1 MKTLKQLFST
11 ALMCVG
17 AMVVLLA
24 LCLVRLN
31 QTSAEVSAAQSAR
44 YASSLLADE
53 LRQSSDDLT
62 RLARTYVM
70 TGDAEWERQ
79 YFEVLD
85 IRNGKRPR
93 PAGYEKI
100 YWDFRAAGVEPPKGI
115 GSSGTVPLLDM
126 MKTAGF
132 TDAEFAKLKEAAGNS
147 DDLVRTETIA
157 MNLVKGLYDDGKGG
171 FTQKGEPDLPKAQ
184 AMMHDKNY
192 HAFKAKIMKPVD
204 EFLRM
209 LDERTEA
216 AVASAQAAYGFWLTA
231 LLVTAGLF
239 MLTSVG
245 ALMYAQR
252 WVAHRL
258 GGEPDAVIAVV
269 NSIAAGD
276 LAPRV
281 HGVRQHSVM
290 DALGQMVEKFSK
302 AVSQVRTGAEG
313 VASASTEIAQ
323 GNNDLSSRTE
333 QQASALQETAAS
345 MEQLASTVR
354 QNAESAKQANELTHR
369 ASSVATQGGEVVH
382 QVVETMRGIDGSSRK
397 IADIINV
404 IDGIAFQTNILALN
418 AAVEAARAGE
428 QGRGFAVVA
437 SEVRSLAQRSANAA
451 KEIKNLINDSV
462 ERVEKGSALVDQA
475 GATMEEIVNS
485 IKRVTDIV
493 GEISQASAEQS
504 SGVTQVGN
512 AVSQLD
518 QTTQQNAALVEESAA
533 AAESLRNQA
542 EQLVQSV
549 AAFKLAA
556 DQQDDSAARVV
567 LRGRGA
573 A

>member
-31 QTSAEVSAAQSAR
+31 QTSAEVSAAQSSR

-85 IRNGKRPR
+85 IRNGKKPR

-115 GSSGTVPLLDM
+115 GSSGTLPLLDM

-147 DDLVRTETIA
+147 DDLVRTETVA

-192 HAFKAKIMKPVD
+192 HVFKGKIMKPVD

-209 LDERTEA
+209 LDARTEA

-549 AAFKLAA
+549 AAFKLA
-556 DQQDDSAARVV
+556 
-567 LRGRGA
+567 
-573 A
+573 

>member
-1 MKTLKQLFST
+1 MKTLKKLFST

-17 AMVVLLA
+17 ASVVLLVV
-24 LCLVRLN
+24 CLVRMN

-44 YASSLLADE
+44 YASALLADE

-85 IRNGKRPR
+85 IRNGKKPR

-100 YWDFRAAGVEPPKGI
+100 YWDFLAAGVEPPKGR
-115 GSSGTVPLLDM
+115 GDPSTVPLVDM

-132 TDAEFAKLKEAAGNS
+132 TDAEFAKLQEAAGNS
-147 DDLVRTETIA
+147 DDLVRTETVA

-171 FTQKGEPDLPKAQ
+171 FTLKGEPDLPKAQ

-231 LLVTAGLF
+231 LLVTAGMFALA
-239 MLTSVG
+239 SVG
-245 ALMYAQR
+245 ALMYVQR

-258 GGEPDAVIAVV
+258 GGEPEAVIEMV

-276 LAPRV
+276 LVLRV
-281 HGVRQHSVM
+281 QRVRPHSVM
-290 DALGQMVEKFSK
+290 GALGQMVENFSK

-345 MEQLASTVR
+345 MEQLATTVR

-382 QVVETMRGIDGSSRK
+382 QVVATMRGIDGSSRK

-504 SGVTQVGN
+504 SGVTQVGS

-549 AAFKLAA
+549 AAFKLA
-556 DQQDDSAARVV
+556 
-567 LRGRGA
+567 
-573 A
+573 

>member
-1 MKTLKQLFST
+1 MTTVREPSVKTLKQLFST

-17 AMVVLLA
+17 ALVVLLA

-85 IRNGKRPR
+85 IRNGKKPR

-147 DDLVRTETIA
+147 DDLVRTETVA

-231 LLVTAGLF
+231 LLVIAGVVRI
-239 MLTSVG
+239 SVC
-245 ALMYAQR
+245 
-252 WVAHRL
+252 
-258 GGEPDAVIAVV
+258 EAVY
-269 NSIAAGD
+269 
-276 LAPRV
+276 
-281 HGVRQHSVM
+281 
-290 DALGQMVEKFSK
+290 
-302 AVSQVRTGAEG
+302 
-313 VASASTEIAQ
+313 
-323 GNNDLSSRTE
+323 
-333 QQASALQETAAS
+333 
-345 MEQLASTVR
+345 
-354 QNAESAKQANELTHR
+354 
-369 ASSVATQGGEVVH
+369 
-382 QVVETMRGIDGSSRK
+382 
-397 IADIINV
+397 
-404 IDGIAFQTNILALN
+404 
-418 AAVEAARAGE
+418 
-428 QGRGFAVVA
+428 
-437 SEVRSLAQRSANAA
+437 
-451 KEIKNLINDSV
+451 
-462 ERVEKGSALVDQA
+462 
-475 GATMEEIVNS
+475 
-485 IKRVTDIV
+485 
-493 GEISQASAEQS
+493 
-504 SGVTQVGN
+504 
-512 AVSQLD
+512 
-518 QTTQQNAALVEESAA
+518 
-533 AAESLRNQA
+533 
-542 EQLVQSV
+542 
-549 AAFKLAA
+549 
-556 DQQDDSAARVV
+556 
-567 LRGRGA
+567 
-573 A
+573 